1 MSKKE
6 KNKPDQVAD
15 NPGLLPY
22 GSNVGAPA
30 IKTTDIG
37 AYKQEKLNKSNKYLK
52 AKYDEIK
59 QEYLDLIEAAKWN
72 ELVYTS
78 DFKWEPIKGET
89 YYLYQQPDES
99 LFLSIIEPEYWNQIF
114 IGAFRLN
121 SNDIWEKIG

>member
-1 MSKKE
+1 MKKE
-6 KNKPDQVAD
+6 KPDQVAD

-30 IKTTDIG
+30 IKINDIG
-37 AYKQEKLNKSNKYLK
+37 AYKREKLNKSNKYLK
-52 AKYDEIK
+52 SKYEEIK

-99 LFLSIIEPEYWNQIF
+99 LFLSIIES
-114 IGAFRLN
+114 L
-121 SNDIWEKIG
+121 SNKDKSPLCLC